1 MSEQYEKQAG
11 EKPEQSGNRKPL
23 HKVTRG
29 AVRAAVWDN
38 GAEREPTV
46 SLTRTWRDAEGRWHT
61 ARSFPVRDLDDLA
74 RLTEEVRQF
83 AEQKLGVRTS
93 EKETRQRADK
103 AEEQE
108 HGPEEDSGPE
118 LGY

>member
-1 MSEQYEKQAG
+1 M
-11 EKPEQSGNRKPL
+11 
-23 HKVTRG
+23 TRG
-29 AVRAAVWDN
+29 AVQAAVWDN
-38 GAEREPTV
+38 GPEREPTV
-46 SLTRTWRDAEGRWHT
+46 SLSRNWRDAEGRWHT

>member
-1 MSEQYEKQAG
+1 MSEQYD
-11 EKPEQSGNRKPL
+11 KPEGRKQEESGNRKPL
-23 HKVTRG
+23 HKMTRG
-29 AVRAAVWDN
+29 AVQAAVWDN
-38 GAEREPTV
+38 GPEREPTV
-46 SLTRTWRDAEGRWHT
+46 SLSRNWRDAEGRWHT